1 MKFEIINQFHPLRA
15 KAESFIIEKYKKNFS
30 ANIKKFPSILV
41 VLVNQQQEI
50 TACCGIRTE
59 KDGLFSQIYLKENI
73 RKIIQRIKLD
83 KENFKIFEIVNL
95 TTSNPIASIKFVK
108 ELHRYMFEH
117 QVKYVIFS
125 GTMML
130 RNFLLMMGLKLT
142 VLTKAEVKNISN
154 PEDWGRY
161 YDSDPHVCLAETPNV
176 QFSILFKKFKEQLEY
191 VNISSIAQ

>member
-1 MKFEIINQFHPLRA
+1 MKFEIINQFHLLRA
-15 KAESFIIEKYKKNFS
+15 KAESFIVEKYKKNFS

-41 VLVNQQQEI
+41 ALVNQQQEI

>member
-1 MKFEIINQFHPLRA
+1 MQFKIINQFHPLRV
-15 KAESFIIEKYKKNFS
+15 KAENFIIEKYRKNFS
-30 ANIKKFPSILV
+30 ANIKKFPNIL
-41 VLVNQQQEI
+41 LALINREEEI
-50 TACCGIRTE
+50 VACCGIRTE
-59 KDGLFSQIYLKENI
+59 KDGLFSQVYLKENI
-73 RKIIQRIKLD
+73 RKIIQRIKSS

-108 ELHRYMFEH
+108 ELHRYMFDH

-125 GTMML
+125 GTMIL

-142 VLTKAEVKNISN
+142 VLAKAEINNISN

-161 YDSDPHVCLAETPNV
+161 YDSDPHVCLAETPAV

>member
-1 MKFEIINQFHPLRA
+1 MKFEIINQFHSLRA
-15 KAESFIIEKYKKNFS
+15 KAESYIIEKYKKNFS
-30 ANIKKFPSILV
+30 ANIKKFPNILV
-41 VLVNQQQEI
+41 ALVNQQQEI